1 MPSSYKVPEDHQ
13 LPEAA
18 EPQLL
23 ERGREPKLIESGKES
38 RGQAPPH
45 MRFIVIAAGIVLVA
59 LLLFGMLRHYRQQK
73 VVEASAHQEEESLP
87 IVNVTK
93 VQRSPSATTQ
103 LLPGNMTPLTESYI
117 YARSTG
123 YIKRRYVDIG
133 DRVQQGQLLAEVE
146 APDLD
151 QQVDQARAALTQAEH
166 QVAQAKQQLDSAVSQ
181 EKYAHLT
188 SDRYS
193 KLLADGAVARQD
205 ADQNY
210 TTYQSA
216 SAAVGAAQANVAAFE
231 QNVQASRAN
240 LNRMITLQ
248 GFEYVRAPF
257 SGVIT
262 ARNFDVGA
270 LVGASGGTQSASST
284 PMGGTQES
292 GSAGNSGA
300 SGGSGSTAAPT
311 GTVGSASGSGGEL
324 FRMAQISTLRI
335 LVNVPQESAPSIQAG
350 QAASVFA
357 QGYADQSFTGR
368 VTRTSNSIDLNTRT
382 LLTEV
387 DVRNPHQ
394 MLLPGTYA
402 QVQIEHVRLNPPLLV
417 PGDSIIAGT
426 AGLQVAILTNIKE
439 DPQEQQHHYP
449 PDAKQIHIVT
459 VQVGRDYGAEIEI
472 VSGLQAGEEVV
483 VNPSDVVQ
491 EGAVVKPQEAPRS
504 EGNQSRRAPSGRQ
517 PAGVAAP
524 LRGQGDSNGRGAS
537 QKPPGGPS
545 K

>member
-1 MPSSYKVPEDHQ
+1 MPSSYKVPEEHQ

-18 EPQLL
+18 EPRLL
-23 ERGREPKLIESGKES
+23 EPGHEPKLIESGKES
-38 RGQAPPH
+38 RGHAPPH
-45 MRFIVIAAGIVLVA
+45 MRLIVMVVGIALLA

-73 VVEASAHQEEESLP
+73 VVEAAAQQEEESLP

-93 VQRSPSATTQ
+93 VQKSPSATTQ
-103 LLPGNMTPLTESYI
+103 SLPGNMTPLTESYI

-123 YIKRRYVDIG
+123 YIKKRYVDIG
-133 DRVQQGQLLAEVE
+133 DRVQKGQLLAEVE

-166 QVAQAKQQLDSAVSQ
+166 QVVQAKQQLDSAVSQ
-181 EKYAHLT
+181 EKFAHLT
-188 SDRYS
+188 SDRYT

-216 SAAVGAAQANVAAFE
+216 SAAVGAAQANVSAFE
-231 QNVQASRAN
+231 QNVEANRAN
-240 LNRMITLQ
+240 LNRLITLQ

-270 LVGASGGTQSASST
+270 LVGASGGTQGASST

-300 SGGSGSTAAPT
+300 SGSSSSSSTTA

-324 FRMAQISTLRI
+324 FRMAQVSTLRI
-335 LVNVPQESAPSIQAG
+335 LVNVPQESAPSIKVG
-350 QAASVFA
+350 QTASVFA
-357 QGYADQSFTGR
+357 QGYQDQSFPGR

-387 DVRNPHQ
+387 DVQNPHE

-426 AGLQVAILTNIKE
+426 AGLQVAILTNVKE
-439 DPQEQQHHYP
+439 EPQERQHHYP
-449 PDAKQIHIVT
+449 PDAKRIHIAT

-472 VSGLQAGEEVV
+472 VSGLQAGQEVV

-491 EGAVVKPQEAPRS
+491 EGAVVKPQEAPVS
-504 EGNQSRRAPSGRQ
+504 QGNQSRRAPSERQ
-517 PAGVAAP
+517 PSGVTAP
-524 LRGQGDSNGRGAS
+524 IRGKADTGGHGAS
-537 QKPPGGPS
+537 EKPPGAS

>member
-1 MPSSYKVPEDHQ
+1 MQSSFKVPEDHQ

-18 EPQLL
+18 QPPML
-23 ERGREPKLIESGKES
+23 ESGHQPKLIASA
-38 RGQAPPH
+38 RGQAPAH
-45 MRFIVIAAGIVLVA
+45 MRKIITVAGFLLLA

-73 VVEASAHQEEESLP
+73 VVEAAAHQEEEALP

-93 VQRSPSATTQ
+93 VLQSPSATTQ

-123 YIKRRYVDIG
+123 YIKTRYVDIG
-133 DRVQQGQLLAEVE
+133 DRVQKGQLLAEVE

-166 QVAQAKQQLDSAVSQ
+166 QVVQAKQQLDSAVSQ
-181 EKYAHLT
+181 EKFAHVT
-188 SDRYS
+188 SDRYT

-216 SAAVGAAQANVAAFE
+216 SATVGAAQANVSAFE
-231 QNVQASRAN
+231 QNVQANRAN
-240 LNRMITLQ
+240 LNRLLALQ
-248 GFEYVRAPF
+248 GYEYVRAPF

-270 LVGASGGTQSASST
+270 LVGASGGTAGASST

-292 GSAGNSGA
+292 GNAGNSGS
-300 SGGSGSTAAPT
+300 SGGSSSTSTTA
-311 GTVGSASGSGGEL
+311 GTVGSASASGGEL
-324 FRMAQISTLRI
+324 FRMAQVSTLRI
-335 LVNVPQESAPSIQAG
+335 LVNVPQESAPSIKVG
-350 QAASVFA
+350 QSASVFA
-357 QGYADQSFTGR
+357 QGYPDQSFPGR

-387 DVRNPHQ
+387 DVRNPRE

-417 PGDSIIAGT
+417 PGDSIIAVP
-426 AGLQVAILTNIKE
+426 AGLEVAILTNVKQQE
-439 DPQEQQHHYP
+439 SQEQQQHYP
-449 PDAKQIHIVT
+449 PDAKQIHIVP

-472 VSGLQAGEEVV
+472 VSGLKAGEEVV

-491 EGAVVKPQEAPRS
+491 EGAVVKPQEAPGS
-504 EGNQSRRAPSGRQ
+504 QGNQPRRSPSERQPSG
-517 PAGVAAP
+517 VTAP
-524 LRGQGDSNGRGAS
+524 IRGQADTGGRGAS
-537 QKPPGGPS
+537 QKPPGGSS

>member
-18 EPQLL
+18 EPPLL
-23 ERGREPKLIESGKES
+23 DPGHEPELLESGKES
-38 RGQAPPH
+38 RGQAPPYL
-45 MRFIVIAAGIVLVA
+45 RVFVTIAAIALLA
-59 LLLFGMLRHYRQQK
+59 LLLFGILRHYRQQK
-73 VVEASAHQEEESLP
+73 VVEAAAHQEEESVP
-87 IVNVTK
+87 VVNVTK

-123 YIKRRYVDIG
+123 YIKKRYVDIG
-133 DRVQQGQLLAEVE
+133 DRVKQGQLLAEVE

-166 QVAQAKQQLDSAVSQ
+166 QLGQAKQQLDSAVSQ
-181 EKYAHLT
+181 EKLAHIT
-188 SDRYS
+188 WQRYNT
-193 KLLADGAVARQD
+193 LLAHGAVARQD
-205 ADQNY
+205 TDQMLTN
-210 TTYQSA
+210 YQSA
-216 SAAVGAAQANVAAFE
+216 SATVGAAQANVSAYE
-231 QNVQASRAN
+231 QNIQANRAN
-240 LNRMITLQ
+240 LNRLIALQ

-257 SGVIT
+257 TGVIT

-270 LVGASGGTQSASST
+270 LVGSSGGTQGASSA

-292 GSAGNSGA
+292 GSAGNAGA
-300 SGGSGSTAAPT
+300 SGSAAPGSAPT

-324 FRMAQISTLRI
+324 FRMAQINILRI
-335 LVNVPQESAPSIQAG
+335 LVNVPQESAPSIQVG
-350 QAASVFA
+350 ESASVFA
-357 QGYADQSFTGR
+357 QGYANQSFPGR

-387 DVRNPHQ
+387 DVENPHQ

-402 QVQIEHVRLNPPLLV
+402 QVQIQHVRLNPPLLV
-417 PGDSIIAGT
+417 PGDSIIAGPS
-426 AGLQVAILTNIKE
+426 GLQIATLTDIKQNP
-439 DPQEQQHHYP
+439 DEQQHYYP
-449 PDAKQIHIVT
+449 PDARQIHIVT

-472 VSGLQAGEEVV
+472 VSGLKGDELVV

-491 EGAVVKPQEAPRS
+491 EGAVVKPQQAPSS
-504 EGNQSRRAPSGRQ
+504 EGNQSRRTPSEKQPGGVTAPIRGKSDSG
-517 PAGVAAP
+517 
-524 LRGQGDSNGRGAS
+524 GRGAS
-537 QKPPGGPS
+537 EKPPGAS

>member
-1 MPSSYKVPEDHQ
+1 MPSSYKVPDEHQ
-13 LPEAA
+13 LPAAA

-23 ERGREPKLIESGKES
+23 EAGHEPKLIENGKES

-45 MRFIVIAAGIVLVA
+45 MRLIVMVAGIALLA

-73 VVEASAHQEEESLP
+73 VVEAAAHQEEESLP

-93 VQRSPSATTQ
+93 VQQSPSATTQ
-103 LLPGNMTPLTESYI
+103 SLPGNMTPLTESYI

-123 YIKRRYVDIG
+123 YIKKRYVDIG
-133 DRVQQGQLLAEVE
+133 DRVVKGQLLAEVE

-166 QVAQAKQQLDSAVSQ
+166 QVVQAKQQLDSAISQ
-181 EKYAHLT
+181 EKFAHVT
-188 SDRYS
+188 SDRYT

-216 SAAVGAAQANVAAFE
+216 SAAVGAARANVSAFE
-231 QNVQASRAN
+231 QNVEANRAN
-240 LNRMITLQ
+240 LNRLIALQ

-270 LVGASGGTQSASST
+270 LVGASGGTQGASST

-300 SGGSGSTAAPT
+300 SGSSSSSSTT

-324 FRMAQISTLRI
+324 FRMAQLSTLRI
-335 LVNVPQESAPSIQAG
+335 LVNVPQESAPSIKVG
-350 QAASVFA
+350 QSASVFA
-357 QGYADQSFTGR
+357 QGYPNQSFPGR

-387 DVRNPHQ
+387 DVQNPHE

-426 AGLQVAILTNIKE
+426 AGLQVAILTDVKQ
-439 DPQEQQHHYP
+439 QESQQQQHHYP
-449 PDAKQIHIVT
+449 SDAKQIHIVT

-472 VSGLQAGEEVV
+472 LSGLQAGEEVV

-491 EGAVVKPQEAPRS
+491 EGAVVKPQEAPGS
-504 EGNQSRRAPSGRQ
+504 QGNQPRRGPSERQPSG
-517 PAGVAAP
+517 VTAAI
-524 LRGQGDSNGRGAS
+524 GGKADTGGRGAS
-537 QKPPGGPS
+537 EKPPGAS